1 MTGMEH
7 RRNEAR
13 GQTEGGGWRQDPV
26 RLGAGLDDL
35 RSSADNRSSG
45 TSVSRAAGAR
55 GTAVVRDA
63 TSWVNWQSAM
73 YVFVLGWVCVLLVP
87 LTDLWWIALVCGM
100 ATPFALAMLDRS
112 GLTPEEP
119 EDGKEKERELLRAR
133 RQG

>member
-1 MTGMEH
+1 M
-7 RRNEAR
+7 
-13 GQTEGGGWRQDPV
+13 
-26 RLGAGLDDL
+26 
-35 RSSADNRSSG
+35 
-45 TSVSRAAGAR
+45 
-55 GTAVVRDA
+55 RDA

-119 EDGKEKERELLRAR
+119 EDGKEKERELLRALADRGELTPTTAAMNLRHR
-133 RQG
+133 RRGIEDAREPRPQRPSRAASRGRRCSVRPT